1 LLSNLTMIE
10 NVMVPAEL
18 AGLRYAQPRD
28 RAVDPLEGCAPV
40 TLLLVLRAT
49 LIVAMRHHLCALV
62 INKGGL

>member
-1 LLSNLTMIE
+1 
-10 NVMVPAEL
+10 MVPAEL

-28 RAVDPLEGCAPV
+28 RAVDLLEGFAPV